1 MSWQKHVDD
10 HVVSMPFRED
20 ESCFLKENCSPKDY
34 DAVLGNPRLAY
45 GCTFLCAIGYDDLV
59 LILQLGDGDVLGLYS
74 NDEVR
79 ELIKSDSRNFG
90 NETLSLCTLREVSD
104 IAHEVLVD
112 DEIPRLLT
120 LTTDGIKN
128 SYDDHTTDIEAFYK
142 IPVVLKNELLKN
154 DFDIYEVII
163 SIRKWLEKVT
173 TDGSGDDVTIGA
185 LFRESE
191 L

>member
-1 MSWQKHVDD
+1 
-10 HVVSMPFRED
+10 
-20 ESCFLKENCSPKDY
+20 
-34 DAVLGNPRLAY
+34 
-45 GCTFLCAIGYDDLV
+45 
-59 LILQLGDGDVLGLYS
+59 
-74 NDEVR
+74 
-79 ELIKSDSRNFG
+79 
-90 NETLSLCTLREVSD
+90 VSD